1 MRGRNL
7 QNRNGIGRL
16 LLVVFVL
23 VGAGSPQAASGD
35 SSVHKGEKSV
45 AQPVATG
52 ACQRAVVEGEVR
64 AGESFAR
71 PIGGGL
77 EVRLEALSWGSGWL
91 LRVLPVAG
99 PRPAHDYAELARP
112 PYASVSPLLLSTDFS
127 FRAQDAVAWNP
138 RRFRFAASSAE
149 FAKISAAFE
158 KYRKVTPPTVAAES
172 DLAATVSEAPEGML
186 QILDARLIPGTAN
199 QSRMAAMV
207 ASHFSTTAHTVE
219 EPAEGSGGGKGV
231 PLGKLMRV
239 RFRVSLDLPRGFR
252 ADLRADH
259 GVRVEAHK
267 CP

>member
-7 QNRNGIGRL
+7 QNGNGIGRL
-16 LLVVFVL
+16 LLVVFV
-23 VGAGSPQAASGD
+23 VMGAGSAQAANGD
-35 SSVHKGEKSV
+35 NGVNKRVDK
-45 AQPVATG
+45 PVAAG

-99 PRPAHDYAELARP
+99 PRPAHDYAELATP

-219 EPAEGSGGGKGV
+219 ESVSGKGS
-231 PLGKLMRV
+231 PLGKLMWV
-239 RFRVSLDLPRGFR
+239 RFRLSLDLPAGFH
-252 ADLRADH
+252 AGP
-259 GVRVEAHK
+259 GVAIERRK
-267 CP
+267 CS

>member
-7 QNRNGIGRL
+7 QNGNGIGRL
-16 LLVVFVL
+16 LLVVFV
-23 VGAGSPQAASGD
+23 VMGAGSAQAANGD
-35 SSVHKGEKSV
+35 NGVNKRVDK
-45 AQPVATG
+45 PVAAG

-99 PRPAHDYAELARP
+99 PRPAHDYAELATP

-138 RRFRFAASSAE
+138 RRFQFAASSAE

-158 KYRKVTPPTVAAES
+158 RYRKVTPPTVAAEG

-219 EPAEGSGGGKGV
+219 EPAEGSGSGKGM
-231 PLGKLMRV
+231 PLGKLTWV

-252 ADLRADH
+252 ADRGLLLER
-259 GVRVEAHK
+259 HK